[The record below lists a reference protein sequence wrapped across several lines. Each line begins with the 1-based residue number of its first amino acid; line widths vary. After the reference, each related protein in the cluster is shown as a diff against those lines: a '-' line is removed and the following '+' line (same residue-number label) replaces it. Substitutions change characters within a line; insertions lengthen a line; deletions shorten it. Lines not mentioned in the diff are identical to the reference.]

1 MTILMLTCFTIGLP
15 VGVMLCARF
24 KSTKQANYVCDPEL
38 SELTVR
44 VHPVQ
49 SSRQS

>member
-1 MTILMLTCFTIGLP
+1 MTILMLTCVVIGLP
-15 VGVMLCARF
+15 IGFMLYARF
-24 KSTKQANYVCDPEL
+24 KPAARDSYVCDPEL